1 MRPVTAA
8 TRVRLV
14 SDRLG
19 SATVPERQF
28 GSSTLSAAQSRPSLE
43 GKTVVIADDDPTIV
57 EYLELRCRHLGLK
70 VEGAYD
76 GIHAVLK
83 VGKVKPDL
91 LILDL
96 GLPDVEGFR
105 VMERLADPK
114 VAPVPV
120 IVLTGRAD
128 DEAIKR
134 CRDLHAY
141 YVHKSENTW
150 DDLEPLILEI
160 LKNKPLEPR
169 PSPHEQT
176 NTPRVLLVDDDPV
189 RLNTLTQGL
198 QKYCE
203 IVQSSNGM
211 QGFLSR

>member
-83 VGKVKPDL
+83 VGKVISVCP
-91 LILDL
+91 
-96 GLPDVEGFR
+96 
-105 VMERLADPK
+105 
-114 VAPVPV
+114 
-120 IVLTGRAD
+120 TSRA
-128 DEAIKR
+128 
-134 CRDLHAY
+134 
-141 YVHKSENTW
+141 SGSW
-150 DDLEPLILEI
+150 
-160 LKNKPLEPR
+160 
-169 PSPHEQT
+169 S
-176 NTPRVLLVDDDPV
+176 
-189 RLNTLTQGL
+189 G
-198 QKYCE
+198 
-203 IVQSSNGM
+203 
-211 QGFLSR
+211 